1 MAKFDYSAS
10 KSLADRLLNQ
20 FGASLTFTR
29 QSGETFDPT
38 TGTTTAS
45 EESFSRDVVWLDYD
59 NDEIDGSIVQRG
71 DARLLIQGE
80 VKVDDRV
87 TRNGEQWRVLTA
99 SPLQPASTLIYT
111 EAQVRQ

>member
-10 KSLADRLLNQ
+10 KALADRLLNQ

-29 QSGETFDPT
+29 QTGEAFDPA
-38 TGTTTAS
+38 TGTTSAT
-45 EESFSRDVVWLDYD
+45 EETFNRDVVWLDYD

-87 TRNGEQWRVLTA
+87 ERDGENWKVVTA
-99 SPLQPASTLIYT
+99 SPLNPAGTLIYT
-111 EAQVRQ
+111 EAQVRN

>member
-10 KSLADRLLNQ
+10 RALADRLLNQ

-29 QSGETFDPT
+29 QSGETFDPA

-45 EESFSRDVVWLDYD
+45 EETFSRDVVWLDYD

-87 TRNGEQWRVLTA
+87 EKYGENWKVVTA
-99 SPLQPASTLIYT
+99 SPLKPASTLLYT
-111 EAQVRQ
+111 EAQVRN

>member
-10 KSLADRLLNQ
+10 KALADRLLNQ

-29 QSGETFDPT
+29 QTGETFDPA
-38 TGTTTAS
+38 TGTTSAT
-45 EESFSRDVVWLDYD
+45 EETFSRDVVWLDYD

-87 TRNGEQWRVLTA
+87 ERDGENWKVVTA
-99 SPLQPASTLIYT
+99 SPLNPAGTLIYT
-111 EAQVRQ
+111 EAQVRN

>member
-29 QSGETFDPT
+29 QSGETFDPA
-38 TGTTTAS
+38 TGTTTAT
-45 EESFSRDVVWLDYD
+45 EETFSRDVVWLDYD
-59 NDEIDGSIVQRG
+59 NDEIDGSVVQRG

-87 TRNGEQWRVLTA
+87 ERNGEQWRVLTA
-99 SPLQPASTLIYT
+99 SPLQPAATLIYT
-111 EAQVRQ
+111 EAQVRH

>member
-10 KSLADRLLNQ
+10 RALADRLLNQ
-20 FGASLTFTR
+20 FGGSLTFTR
-29 QSGETFDPT
+29 QSGETFDPQ
-38 TGTTTAS
+38 TGTTSVT
-45 EESFSRDVVWLDYD
+45 EETFSRDVVWLDYD

-80 VKVDDRV
+80 AKVDDRIE
-87 TRNGEQWRVLTA
+87 RDGENWKIVTA
-99 SPLQPASTLIYT
+99 SPLNPAGTLIYT